1 MASFVLICDIVDKN
15 SATSWEKTP
24 YKCLAARI
32 AGTGATEEPIHRDSR
47 PALTRSCYKLPDGWQ
62 VTSDALAEETMVEHC
77 EWDRAL
83 DSVRDYVTDESNP
96 MRWRA
101 KALGDAVKAE
111 RAKRNK
117 R

>member
-1 MASFVLICDIVDKN
+1 MASLVFICDVVDKS
-15 SATSWEKTP
+15 SATGWKKRP
-24 YKCLAARI
+24 YKSLAALKD
-32 AGTGATEEPIHRDSR
+32 ATGATEEPVQSDSR
-47 PALTRSCYKLPDGWQ
+47 SWLTRSCYKLPDGWR
-62 VTSDALAEETMVEHC
+62 VTSDVLDAEPMVEHC

-83 DSVRDYVTDESNP
+83 DSVSDYVTDESNP